1 MRFWCAL
8 YFFEICDHVSNCD
21 FGAFSNYSYWC
32 FWCGFFHLIGVWKH
46 MTHPIFHQK
55 LSNTFCTK
63 IYDPVCC
70 KIFLIWN
77 IWMQNLQ
84 ATEFFLGQRKTCQ
97 RRLINLFF
105 DYGLTNGQ
113 ILIWF
118 MGFII
123 SQCLKNQKCRTVG
136 HQAGDITMVWTEKKY
151 EMRTLTWTRIPT
163 TSVCFL
169 SNIKS
174 SSDLLTM
181 IL

>member
-1 MRFWCAL
+1 
-8 YFFEICDHVSNCD
+8 
-21 FGAFSNYSYWC
+21 
-32 FWCGFFHLIGVWKH
+32 
-46 MTHPIFHQK
+46 
-55 LSNTFCTK
+55 
-63 IYDPVCC
+63 
-70 KIFLIWN
+70 
-77 IWMQNLQ
+77 MQNLQ

-151 EMRTLTWTRIPT
+151 EMRTLT
-163 TSVCFL
+163 
-169 SNIKS
+169 
-174 SSDLLTM
+174 
-181 IL
+181 